1 MLYLAT
7 LCYGEFYGC
16 FCRLIAVK
24 QGAGRHGGTAL
35 KSLGVPKGKVVQHR
49 SRTVDLTDSGALP
62 ESLESSADGSISAA
76 EASTIVP
83 RAWLRKTGPAI
94 TMIESFYHA
103 FHGIW
108 IGLKEERNVRIH
120 FSLVV
125 VVTGLGLWLKVS
137 TQDWIA
143 LIIAM
148 SLVVSAEFVNTS
160 LEHLVDIS
168 SNNEY
173 HESARYAKD
182 TAAAAVLIA
191 SVAAAAIGMIVFV
204 PKLLALLAH

>member
-1 MLYLAT
+1 M
-7 LCYGEFYGC
+7 
-16 FCRLIAVK
+16 
-24 QGAGRHGGTAL
+24 
-35 KSLGVPKGKVVQHR
+35 KSLGAPKSKVVTHR
-49 SRTVDLTDSGALP
+49 ARTVGISTNSAVVDSP
-62 ESLESSADGSISAA
+62 
-76 EASTIVP
+76 EASALETVASPGASIVP

-120 FSLVV
+120 FCLVAL
-125 VVTGLGLWLKVS
+125 VTALGIWLKVDA
-137 TQDWIA
+137 QGWIS

-148 SLVVSAEFVNTS
+148 SMVVAAEFVNTS

-191 SVAAAAIGMIVFV
+191 SVAAATIGAIVFV
-204 PKLLALLAH
+204 PKLLALISR

>member
-1 MLYLAT
+1 LKSSGIPTGKVDEHRSSTVGLLDGDAQLYLQPPS
-7 LCYGEFYGC
+7 
-16 FCRLIAVK
+16 VK
-24 QGAGRHGGTAL
+24 
-35 KSLGVPKGKVVQHR
+35 
-49 SRTVDLTDSGALP
+49 
-62 ESLESSADGSISAA
+62 SSEPAPVSAA
-76 EASTIVP
+76 DSATIVP
-83 RAWLRKTGPAI
+83 RAWVRKTGPAI

-108 IGLKEERNVRIH
+108 VGLKEERNVRIH
-120 FSLVV
+120 FSLVL
-125 VVTGLGLWLKVS
+125 VVTALGLWLKVS
-137 TQDWIA
+137 TQDWIS

-148 SLVVSAEFVNTS
+148 SIVVTAEFVNTS

-191 SVAAAAIGMIVFV
+191 SVAAAAIGMIVFL

>member
-1 MLYLAT
+1 
-7 LCYGEFYGC
+7 
-16 FCRLIAVK
+16 
-24 QGAGRHGGTAL
+24 
-35 KSLGVPKGKVVQHR
+35 
-49 SRTVDLTDSGALP
+49 
-62 ESLESSADGSISAA
+62 
-76 EASTIVP
+76 
-83 RAWLRKTGPAI
+83 
-94 TMIESFYHA
+94 MIESFYHA

-120 FSLVV
+120 FCLVAL
-125 VVTGLGLWLKVS
+125 VTALGIWLKVDA
-137 TQDWIA
+137 QGWIS

-148 SLVVSAEFVNTS
+148 SMVVAAEFVNTS

-191 SVAAAAIGMIVFV
+191 SVAAATIGAIVFV
-204 PKLLALLAH
+204 PKLLALISR

>member
-1 MLYLAT
+1 LNST
-7 LCYGEFYGC
+7 
-16 FCRLIAVK
+16 
-24 QGAGRHGGTAL
+24 
-35 KSLGVPKGKVVQHR
+35 GVPTVQVDEHR
-49 SRTVDLTDSGALP
+49 SSTVGLLNQSSP
-62 ESLESSADGSISAA
+62 PQSLESPEASQVTAA
-76 EASTIVP
+76 ETSTIVP
-83 RAWLRKTGPAI
+83 RAWVHKTGPAI

-108 IGLKEERNVRIH
+108 VGLKEERNVRIH
-120 FSLVV
+120 FCLVA
-125 VVTGLGLWLKVS
+125 VVTALGLWLKVN
-137 TQDWIA
+137 TQDWIS

-148 SLVVSAEFVNTS
+148 SIVVTAEFVNTS

>member
-1 MLYLAT
+1 LTHLSKFADT
-7 LCYGEFYGC
+7 
-16 FCRLIAVK
+16 
-24 QGAGRHGGTAL
+24 GGTQL
-35 KSLGVPKGKVVQHR
+35 KSLGAPKTKVAKHR
-49 SRTVDLTDSGALP
+49 ARVVGVLTNDLETPVVEPVSQP
-62 ESLESSADGSISAA
+62 Q
-76 EASTIVP
+76 ASIVP
-83 RAWLRKTGPAI
+83 RSWLRKTGPAV

-120 FSLVV
+120 FVLVALV
-125 VVTGLGLWLKVS
+125 SALGFWLKVDS
-137 TQDWIA
+137 SGWIA

-148 SLVVSAEFVNTS
+148 SIVVSAEFVNTA

-182 TAAAAVLIA
+182 TAAAAVLVA
-191 SVAAAAIGMIVFV
+191 SFAAATIGAIVFV
-204 PKLLALLAH
+204 PKLLLLIHN

>member
-1 MLYLAT
+1 MA
-7 LCYGEFYGC
+7 F
-16 FCRLIAVK
+16 
-24 QGAGRHGGTAL
+24 GGTDL
-35 KSLGVPKGKVVQHR
+35 KSLGVPKSKVLKHR
-49 SRTVDLTDSGALP
+49 ARTVG
-62 ESLESSADGSISAA
+62 ISATSA
-76 EASTIVP
+76 VVDSPEDFSVETLAGPEASIVP

-120 FSLVV
+120 FCLVAL
-125 VVTGLGLWLKVS
+125 VTTLGIWLKVDAQS
-137 TQDWIA
+137 WIS
-143 LIIAM
+143 LIVAM
-148 SLVVSAEFVNTS
+148 SMVVAAEFVNTS

-191 SVAAAAIGMIVFV
+191 SLAAASIGAIVFV
-204 PKLLALLAH
+204 PKLLALVSH

>member
-1 MLYLAT
+1 MGVT
-7 LCYGEFYGC
+7 
-16 FCRLIAVK
+16 
-24 QGAGRHGGTAL
+24 QL
-35 KSLGVPKGKVVQHR
+35 KSLGSPTSKVVKHR
-49 SRTVDLTDSGALP
+49 ARTVGISTNSAVADSPQAP
-62 ESLESSADGSISAA
+62 CVEAVSAP
-76 EASTIVP
+76 EASIVP

-120 FSLVV
+120 FCLVAL
-125 VVTGLGLWLKVS
+125 VTALAIWLKVDA
-137 TQDWIA
+137 QGWIS
-143 LIIAM
+143 LIVAM
-148 SLVVSAEFVNTS
+148 SMVVAAEFVNTS

-182 TAAAAVLIA
+182 TAAAAVLVA
-191 SVAAAAIGMIVFV
+191 SVAAAAIGSIVFV
-204 PKLLALLAH
+204 PRLLALISH

>member
-1 MLYLAT
+1 M
-7 LCYGEFYGC
+7 
-16 FCRLIAVK
+16 
-24 QGAGRHGGTAL
+24 

-49 SRTVDLTDSGALP
+49 SRTVGLMETGVSP
-62 ESLESSADGSISAA
+62 ESLDTATTEPISST

-120 FSLVV
+120 FCLVAI
-125 VVTGLGLWLKVS
+125 VTALGLWLKVG
-137 TQDWIA
+137 TQDWIS

-148 SLVVSAEFVNTS
+148 SIVVSAEFVNTS

-168 SNNEY
+168 SNNQY

>member
-1 MLYLAT
+1 M
-7 LCYGEFYGC
+7 
-16 FCRLIAVK
+16 
-24 QGAGRHGGTAL
+24 
-35 KSLGVPKGKVVQHR
+35 KSLGVPKGKVAQHR
-49 SRTVDLTDSGALP
+49 SRTVDLMETGVSP
-62 ESLESSADGSISAA
+62 ESLESAYTEPSAA
-76 EASTIVP
+76 AQVSTIVP
-83 RAWLRKTGPAI
+83 QAWHRKTGPAI

-120 FSLVV
+120 FSLVL
-125 VVTGLGLWLKVS
+125 VVTVLGLWLKVS
-137 TQDWIA
+137 TQDWIS
-143 LIIAM
+143 LIVAM
-148 SLVVSAEFVNTS
+148 SIVVSAEFVNTS